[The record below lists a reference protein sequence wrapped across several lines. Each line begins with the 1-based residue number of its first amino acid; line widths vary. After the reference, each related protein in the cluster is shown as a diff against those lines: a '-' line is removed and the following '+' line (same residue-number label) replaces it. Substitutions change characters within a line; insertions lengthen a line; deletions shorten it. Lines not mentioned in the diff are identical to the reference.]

1 MTRRELQRLARSRR
15 YQDGD
20 CVSCGLEPRGD
31 GVLGEACRER
41 NNARRRRGAPVG
53 RPKGRGWS
61 VDELRARRAA

>member
-1 MTRRELQRLARSRR
+1 MTARELLRLTRRRR
-15 YQDGD
+15 YEDGD
-20 CVSCGLEPRGD
+20 CVWCGVEPRGD

-41 NNARRRRGAPVG
+41 HNARRRRGTNTG